1 LKGEINMNKVIL
13 MGRLT
18 RDPEVRVTP
27 SNIKVAG
34 FTIAVDR
41 KYKKQGEAE
50 TDFFNCT
57 AFGKQAD
64 FVEKYLK
71 QGTKMIVTGR
81 VQNESYTNKEGQ
93 KVYSTK
99 IMVDEMEF
107 AESKSSAQVTQPT
120 QQPVQQPMQ
129 NQGFMNIP
137 TGMVDELPFA

>member
-1 LKGEINMNKVIL
+1 MNKVIL